1 MIPLLKMTDIHVNYD
16 SVRAL
21 NGVNIDLYPGEVHA
35 LVGEHRA
42 GKSSLVK
49 LLSGAVRK
57 KNGEI
62 LLKGKKINYLTPSLA
77 NKYRIGM
84 IYQYLTVI
92 ETLSAVENIYTGQA
106 LIRPSGLLDNK
117 SMNANTQKIFDE
129 LGLNIDINIP
139 LLDLKVGQRHMV
151 ELARLVMMDPEIV
164 ILDEISSK
172 LTPEEMKTVYRLVQ
186 QYKQEGKGI
195 IYISHDMDEILR
207 LADRV
212 TILKN
217 GYGRGTEYVKDLDKY
232 RLFQLTYSFV
242 LDNEELD
249 KDQTRL
255 LLMKSYI
262 ENILHH
268 LTVGAVLLDEQGYLQ
283 IINAAAVNIMGLSEG
298 RDENSFESFLN
309 CLDQEFSDTIQKGIA
324 THTEISLKEIT
335 LNNGP
340 LVNIDC
346 FPFRDDSLSFRGTII
361 LINDVSLDHYLSDYI
376 VQSEKM
382 SSVAEVAVGVAHEI
396 NNPLFIIQNYIEL
409 LKEEVLQDNEDL
421 GKIEKELQRI
431 VEIVGNLLA
440 FSRDSKL
447 PEMLVDLTGL
457 LTEIIDL
464 LRHKITE
471 KQIIIRIVSP
481 DEPVIVKGK
490 ENRLK
495 QLFMNLIINSI
506 EAVLAGG
513 QIDIKILCQM
523 DFAEIEISDNGYG
536 IPEDIQDLILNPFYS
551 TKINKKNTGLGLSI
565 CMQILKEHQG
575 ELTFRSVPGKE
586 TVFCIKLPLAHGVS
600 TNNQQS

>member
-1 MIPLLKMTDIHVNYD
+1 MIPLLKMTDIHVNYG
-16 SVRAL
+16 SIRAL
-21 NGVNIDLYPGEVHA
+21 KGVNFDLYPGEVHA

-42 GKSSLVK
+42 GKSSLVR

-62 LLKGKKINYLTPSLA
+62 FLKGKKINYFTPRLA
-77 NKYRIGM
+77 NKHRIGM
-84 IYQYLTVI
+84 IYQYHTVI
-92 ETLSAVENIYTGQA
+92 ETLSAVENIYTGQG
-106 LIRPSGLLDNK
+106 LRGSSGFLDLK
-117 SMNANTQKIFDE
+117 GMNVNTKKIFHD
-129 LGLNIDINIP
+129 LGLNFDINTP
-139 LLDLKVGQRHMV
+139 LMALKVGHRHMV
-151 ELARLVMMDPEIV
+151 ELARLVMMDPEII
-164 ILDEISSK
+164 ILDEVSSR
-172 LTPEEMKTVYRLVQ
+172 LTPEEMKIVYPLLQRYREQ
-186 QYKQEGKGI
+186 GKGI

-249 KDQTRL
+249 KDQSRF

-268 LTVGAVLLDEQGYLQ
+268 LTVGAILLDKEGDLQ
-283 IINAAAVNIMGLSEG
+283 IVNAAAVNIMGLPED
-298 RDENSFESFLN
+298 RNENTYESFLS
-309 CLDQEFSDTIQKGIA
+309 CLNQEFAETIQNGIA
-324 THTEISLKEIT
+324 EHMEISLKEIS
-335 LNNGP
+335 LDDGP

-346 FPFRDDSLSFRGTII
+346 FPFRDASLSFQGTII
-361 LINDVSLDHYLSDYI
+361 LINDVSIDHYLSDYI
-376 VQSEKM
+376 IQSEKM

-409 LKEEVLQDNEDL
+409 LKVEVLHDNEDL

-457 LTEIIDL
+457 LEEILDL
-464 LRHKITE
+464 LGHTISE
-471 KQIIIRIVSP
+471 KHIIIKTMFP
-481 DEPVIVKGK
+481 DKQVNVKGK

-495 QLFMNLIINSI
+495 QLFMNLIMNSI
-506 EAVLAGG
+506 EAVLHGG
-513 QIDIKILCQM
+513 LIEITVSSLEG
-523 DFAEIEISDNGYG
+523 FAEIEISDDGYG
-536 IPEDIQDLILNPFYS
+536 IPEDIRHRILNPFYS
-551 TKINKKNTGLGLSI
+551 TKVNRKNTGLGLSI

-575 ELTFRSVPGKE
+575 ELDFKSVPGKE
-586 TVFCIKLPLAHGVS
+586 TVFCVKLPLAATGS
-600 TNNQQS
+600 I

>member
-1 MIPLLKMTDIHVNYD
+1 MIPLLKMTDIHVNYG
-16 SVRAL
+16 SIRAL
-21 NGVNIDLYPGEVHA
+21 KGVNFDLYPGEVHA

-62 LLKGKKINYLTPSLA
+62 FLKGKKINYFTPSLA
-77 NKYRIGM
+77 NKHRIGM
-84 IYQYLTVI
+84 IYQYHTVI
-92 ETLSAVENIYTGQA
+92 ETLSAVENIYTGQG
-106 LIRPSGLLDNK
+106 LRGSSGFLDLK
-117 SMNANTQKIFDE
+117 GMNINTLKIFDE
-129 LGLNIDINIP
+129 LGLDFDPNTP
-139 LLDLKVGQRHMV
+139 LLALKVGQRHMV
-151 ELARLVMMDPEIV
+151 EFARLVMMDPEII

-172 LTPEEMKTVYRLVQ
+172 LTPEEMRIVYSLVQ
-186 QYKQEGKGI
+186 RYREQRKGI

-217 GYGRGTEYVKDLDKY
+217 GYGRGTEYVKNLDKY

-249 KDQTRL
+249 KDQSRF

-268 LTVGAVLLDEQGYLQ
+268 LTVGAILLDEEGALQ
-283 IINAAAVNIMGLSEG
+283 IINAAAVNIMGLTE
-298 RDENSFESFLN
+298 DKNENTYESFLS
-309 CLDQEFSDTIQKGIA
+309 CLDQEFAKTIQDGIA
-324 THTEISLKEIT
+324 EHMEISLKEIS
-335 LNNGP
+335 LDDGP

-346 FPFRDDSLSFRGTII
+346 FPFRDASLSFQGTII
-361 LINDVSLDHYLSDYI
+361 LINDVSIDHYLSDYI
-376 VQSEKM
+376 IQSEKM

-409 LKEEVLQDNEDL
+409 LKVEVLQDNEDL
-421 GKIEKELQRI
+421 CKIEKELQRI

-440 FSRDSKL
+440 FSRESKL

-457 LTEIIDL
+457 LEEILDL
-464 LRHKITE
+464 LGHTISE
-471 KQIIIRIVSP
+471 KHIIIKTVFP
-481 DEPVIVKGK
+481 DKQVNVKGK

-495 QLFMNLIINSI
+495 QLFMNLVMNSI
-506 EAVLAGG
+506 EAVLDGG
-513 QIDIKILCQM
+513 QIKITVSFHGE
-523 DFAEIEISDNGYG
+523 FAGIEISDNGYG
-536 IPEDIQDLILNPFYS
+536 IPEDIRHRILNPFYS
-551 TKINKKNTGLGLSI
+551 TKVNRKNTGLGLSI

-575 ELTFRSVPGKE
+575 ELDFKSVPGKE
-586 TVFCIKLPLAHGVS
+586 TVFCAKLPLAETGS
-600 TNNQQS
+600 IDKQQ